1 MLTFKQF
8 LLENIEEDT
17 TLEYNDTLNQKLF
30 DENDHLKPEV
40 RDVLLKFAYKWVE
53 FVKIIPQNIIVDIYG
68 VGANFNYNYTQF
80 SDIDV
85 HIVIDMNKLKEH
97 IRDNLNV

>member
-53 FVKIIPQNIIVDIYG
+53 FVKIIPQNIIVDIMEL
-68 VGANFNYNYTQF
+68 VQTLIIIIHNFR
-80 SDIDV
+80 ILMC
-85 HIVIDMNKLKEH
+85 IL
-97 IRDNLNV
+97 